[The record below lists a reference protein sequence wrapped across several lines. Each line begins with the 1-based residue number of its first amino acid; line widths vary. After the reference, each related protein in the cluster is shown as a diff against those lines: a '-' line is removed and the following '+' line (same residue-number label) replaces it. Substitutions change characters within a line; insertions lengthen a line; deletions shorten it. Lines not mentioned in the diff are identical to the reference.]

1 MFNKGENRVINKDFS
16 LFYHFETFYQA
27 HKLARR
33 CKTTKKPIV
42 KFDLEQGINLHRL
55 VEKMRTGNYKIQGY
69 QSFYVY
75 QPKKRQIQA
84 LRYDDR
90 IVQHV
95 LCDNYLMPYF
105 SKKVIYDN
113 CACQVGKGH
122 HFALNRITKF
132 LHSYY
137 NNYGPNGYVLKC
149 DILKF
154 FPSIPHKQVKEMFA
168 KHIGDPQVMQLFS
181 DIIDSYQTT
190 NTFLKKYGIKSTENY
205 YVKGV
210 GWRSREIVRGVPIG
224 NQTSQ
229 IIGMVYLDK
238 VDRLVKEKLRVKYYS
253 RYMDDFILIH
263 PSKEFLRDALEQNYY
278 VVNKELKLQLN
289 DKTQICPLK
298 NGFQY
303 LGFHFYLKSNGKVI
317 KKVKKATQNRFA
329 SRIRFLNKYYPL
341 NKVEKDTAK
350 SIMASYHGHLK
361 NCTNG
366 KIVEKRMKKRLKV
379 DITKDNKPD
388 DLMQMIYDDSHL
400 LDYYKK
406 KSNSGKNN

>member
-1 MFNKGENRVINKDFS
+1 MIEQDFS
-16 LFYHFETFYQA
+16 LFYDFETFYKA
-27 HKLARR
+27 HKLART

-42 KFDLEQGINLHRL
+42 KFDLEQGPNLWKL
-55 VEKMRTGNYKIQGY
+55 VESMKNGTYKIKGY
-69 QSFYVY
+69 QNFYVY
-75 QPKKRQIQA
+75 EPKKRQIQA

-105 SKKVIYDN
+105 SNRVINDN
-113 CACQVGKGH
+113 SACQVGKGH
-122 HFALNRITKF
+122 HFALKRVSKF
-132 LHSYY
+132 LRSYY

-154 FPSIPHKQVKEMFA
+154 FPSIPHQQVKDMFA
-168 KHIGDPQVMQLFS
+168 KHIADEKVKQLFF

-190 NTFLKKYGIKSTENY
+190 DVFMKKYGIKRFEPH

-210 GWRSREIVRGVPIG
+210 GWRNKEIIRGVPIG

-229 IIGMVYLDK
+229 IIGMVYLDP
-238 VDRLVKEKLRVKYYS
+238 VDRLVKEKLGIKYYS

-263 PSKEFLRDALEQNYY
+263 PSKEYLRECLDKIRY
-278 VVNKELKLQLN
+278 VVEKKLKLQFN
-289 DKTQICPLK
+289 DKTQIFPLK

-303 LGFHFYLKSNGKVI
+303 LGFNFFLKSNGKII
-317 KKVKKATQNRFA
+317 KKVKKQTQKRFK

-341 NKVEKDTAK
+341 KKVDRLTAQ

-361 NCTNG
+361 NSTNG
-366 KIVEKRMKKRLKV
+366 KIVERRMKKRLKV
-379 DITKDNKPD
+379 DISKMEDEDPIDYIFSD
-388 DLMQMIYDDSHL
+388 DEIN
-400 LDYYKK
+400 DYWRRK
-406 KSNSGKNN
+406 GE